1 MINETYIRESVFSD
15 LISIH
20 KISKSSLKNS
30 WSLKSFE
37 EDFNNMFSKYF
48 SLIYKNEVIGFL
60 SSWIVID
67 EVTITN
73 IGILEEF
80 RGNHLSKTLLNN
92 LFSLYKN
99 FNFFLEVRES
109 NLIAISLYKS
119 LGFLEIFKRD
129 SYYKN
134 PTENA
139 IIMKKF

>member
-1 MINETYIRESVFSD
+1 
-15 LISIH
+15 
-20 KISKSSLKNS
+20 
-30 WSLKSFE
+30 
-37 EDFNNMFSKYF
+37 MFSKYF

-73 IGILEEF
+73 IGILKEF

>member
-20 KISKSSLKNS
+20 KISESSLKNS

-60 SSWIVID
+60 SSRIVID

-73 IGILEEF
+73 IGILEKF

-109 NLIAISLYKS
+109 NVIAISLYKS
-119 LGFLEIFKRD
+119 LGFLEISKRY

>member
-1 MINETYIRESVFSD
+1 MINETYIRESIYSD
-15 LISIH
+15 LVSIH
-20 KISKSSLKNS
+20 KISENSLKNS
-30 WSLKSFE
+30 WNLKSFQ
-37 EDFNNMFSKYF
+37 EDFNNIFSKYF
-48 SLIYKNEVIGFL
+48 SLIYKNEIIGFL
-60 SSWIVID
+60 SSWIIID
-67 EVTITN
+67 EITITN

-109 NLIAISLYKS
+109 NIIALSLYKS
-119 LGFLEIFKRD
+119 LGFIEISKRD

>member
-15 LISIH
+15 LISIY

-37 EDFNNMFSKYF
+37 EDFNNIFSKYF